1 MIRLVVVVNAKAS
14 MSRRQKTVLPH
25 EPGPPTPLPSMAN
38 LSLVVRGD
46 DISAPK
52 RKAPAQYTDP
62 NEEEGPLSEEEAR
75 SIAEEAIGM
84 LASLNDL
91 MSGNTLVEVER
102 QTRLLLDAQPMLFR
116 IDPARIAER
125 TRAFE
130 KVVDKVR
137 PPNPAACPKK
147 SSCVRLLQSL
157 KAAYFAVAHQPF
169 SQPLPTGGEF
179 DQIKD
184 EMERVR
190 EKLKQAV
197 NALGRS
203 VFSASS
209 GAGPSSDAGPSS
221 EGASTEDGNL
231 ERFENNVARMLLF
244 GDVQIVPFAERASLL
259 DDWDRDMSVEVVNRA
274 AMDVLKMH
282 MEMMFYITSA
292 SLTVNKVLVPKQI
305 LDVMNEGPL
314 QPKANIAPRMIR
326 HILDD
331 MQSLEIDANNSMLAK
346 EYWRML
352 RMLFDTTVDFEDGV
366 FVVNEEAETMRSTQ
380 PTQDDINE
388 FNRVKEAY
396 RSKEPS
402 TLTPKDA
409 YDVKVAYIKLFMRIA
424 MYQNSQWSWFANSSL
439 NLFSFD
445 ALAFRTSIAQ
455 TASGRV
461 VSRAQREFVRDSID
475 EMRQENPNS
484 LPPVVQRAIDQ
495 QEDPAVGADE
505 SEKATAA
512 EAMEEDSVVEGDD
525 AAEDELPDA
534 ADSGTTLPAEATA
547 GELISS
553 VVLNSVAET
562 APQPDTG
569 RVLRSEEATTEM
581 GDDQALTSDAS
592 LMPLQSDA
600 AAASEARYAA
610 VSKENKSLKEQL
622 EKALKDMQNYASMLE
637 SASQEA
643 GEAEKQIGD
652 LQNKIDE
659 AARKAEQ
666 TEQETA
672 AIKKRASLATQAYN
686 KAVKLKQ
693 KSDELLKEKE
703 ALSAELKEAQDK
715 QADAESALDA
725 ANEELDSKKDELELR
740 LAQSEAAASKEQ
752 ELEVQLQGLRD
763 QLKRT
768 EQAAQ
773 RRSSSSS
780 SENSG
785 PGKAIVDRMIQRM
798 AALEAELK
806 RIKKTRTTA
815 SSGSSSKGGP
825 SLSASQLKQIVDAVK
840 SMQDQGQAMKDMS
853 AELRKAELEK
863 QLGELGS
870 VSRMVKRYHRN
881 STDVLGWIYGWYKN
895 GKTLTML
902 LHFLMRSSSRAF
914 NGSAIIDALRMGL
927 FGVGSYILV
936 EIAEYL
942 LSGETSPAMDKW
954 LSENVDIR
962 TFVLLYQAVVQYT
975 YLTKYRGSVLPLNLV
990 NLLDSWT
997 GIPTAIQGFSDLLSL
1012 GSTALDYLRAGGF
1025 LDTITLGGASRMR
1038 NVAVALLIVGGAYKA
1053 GPTLIKLA
1061 GKLFRSWPVAP
1072 VFGRVIVRLS
1082 VYVAEGLQVFYGIF
1096 MWRQIIHYV
1105 STPTHLL
1112 GSPFVQ
1118 AVVKAFGLAKEAAA
1132 QLVSWIQANPKTTVS
1147 VIALAFALRYAAR
1160 KYKLQDKTKKFVQRQ
1175 LAKRSRW
1182 LQERRDEE
1190 AGVRRLE
1197 GLSYQEAMAIIV
1209 IRSQRLLEQGVADMD
1224 SGISPPRPNR
1234 PELMPPSEGDDAAED
1249 PLPEAEDD
1257 TADTGVM
1264 EDIDAFDKITGT
1276 RIDDKMCG
1284 AFVLLAEPH
1293 NNPGVS
1299 VAACAA
1305 LMLSTDLHGLGR

>member
-1 MIRLVVVVNAKAS
+1 

-25 EPGPPTPLPSMAN
+25 EPGSPTPLPSIAN

-52 RKAPAQYTDP
+52 RKTCAQYKDP
-62 NEEEGPLSEEEAR
+62 NEEECPLSEEEAR

-84 LASLNDL
+84 LSSLNDL

-116 IDPARIAER
+116 IEPDSITIR

-130 KVVDKVR
+130 RVVDKVR
-137 PPNPAACPKK
+137 PRNPAACPKNA
-147 SSCVRLLQSL
+147 SCVRLLQSL

-190 EKLKQAV
+190 KKLKQAV

-259 DDWDRDMSVEVVNRA
+259 EDWDSEMSAEVVDRA

-292 SLTVNKVLVPKQI
+292 SLTVNKVLVPKQF

-314 QPKANIAPRMIR
+314 QPKANVAPRMIR

-331 MQSLEIDANNSMLAK
+331 MQSLQIDANNSMLAK

-366 FVVNEEAETMRSTQ
+366 FVINEEAETMRRTQ

-402 TLTPKDA
+402 TLTPKDE

-461 VSRAQREFVRDSID
+461 VSRAQRKFVRDSID

-484 LPPVVQRAIDQ
+484 LPSVVQSAIDH
-495 QEDPAVGADE
+495 QEDTAVGADA
-505 SEKATAA
+505 SEKVTAA
-512 EAMEEDSVVEGDD
+512 EAMKEDSVVEGDD
-525 AAEDELPDA
+525 AAEDELPEDA
-534 ADSGTTLPAEATA
+534 NSGMTLPAEATA
-547 GELISS
+547 DELISS
-553 VVLNSVAET
+553 VVLNNVTET

-581 GDDQALTSDAS
+581 DDDQALTSDAS

-600 AAASEARYAA
+600 TAASEARYAA

-643 GEAEKQIGD
+643 DKQIGD

-672 AIKKRASLATQAYN
+672 TLKKRADLATQIYN
-686 KAVKLKQ
+686 KAVNLK
-693 KSDELLKEKE
+693 KNVDELLEKKN
-703 ALSAELKEAQDK
+703 ALSAELKKANDK
-715 QADAESALDA
+715 QADAESELAA
-725 ANEELDSKKDELELR
+725 ANAELKSKKDELELR

-798 AALEAELK
+798 AALEAELR
-806 RIKKTRTTA
+806 RIEKTRTAA

-825 SLSASQLKQIVDAVK
+825 SLSAFQLKQIVDAVK
-840 SMQDQGQAMKDMS
+840 SMQEQGQAMKDMS

-863 QLGELGS
+863 TLGELGS

-902 LHFLMRSSSRAF
+902 LHFLMRSLSRAF

-936 EIAEYL
+936 EIAEHL
-942 LSGETSPAMDKW
+942 LSGETSSAMDKW

-975 YLTKYRGSVLPLNLV
+975 YQTKFRGSVLPLNLV

-997 GIPTAIQGFSDLLSL
+997 GIPTAIQGFSDLWSL
-1012 GSTALDYLRAGGF
+1012 GSTSLDFLSAGGW
-1025 LDTITLGGASRMR
+1025 LDTITFGGASRAR
-1038 NVAVALLIVGGAYKA
+1038 NVAVALLIVGGAYVA
-1053 GPTLIKLA
+1053 GPTLIKVA
-1061 GKLFRSWPVAP
+1061 GKLYRSWPVAP

-1082 VYVAEGLQVFYGIF
+1082 VYVAEGLEVFYGIY
-1096 MWRQIIHYV
+1096 MWRQIYRFV
-1105 STPTHLL
+1105 SNPTHLM
-1112 GSPFVQ
+1112 GSLFAQ
-1118 AVVKAFGLAKEAAA
+1118 AVVKAFDLAKETAA
-1132 QLVSWIQANPKTTVS
+1132 QLVSWIEANPTTTVS

-1160 KYKLQDKTKKFVQRQ
+1160 KYELKDKCKRFVKRKL
-1175 LAKRSRW
+1175 AERSKW
-1182 LQERRDEE
+1182 LQEKRDEAAGVYRLENLTYEEAKIVIFNRNQRRDE
-1190 AGVRRLE
+1190 
-1197 GLSYQEAMAIIV
+1197 
-1209 IRSQRLLEQGVADMD
+1209 QGAADMD
-1224 SGISPPRPNR
+1224 NES
-1234 PELMPPSEGDDAAED
+1234 SEEDDVDDDTLPDAEG
-1249 PLPEAEDD
+1249 D
-1257 TADTGVM
+1257 TADTGRM
-1264 EDIDAFDKITGT
+1264 EIEAFAKITGT
-1276 RIDDKMCG
+1276 RVEDKVCG
-1284 AFVLLAEPH
+1284 TFVLLAEPH
-1293 NNPGVS
+1293 KNPGVS